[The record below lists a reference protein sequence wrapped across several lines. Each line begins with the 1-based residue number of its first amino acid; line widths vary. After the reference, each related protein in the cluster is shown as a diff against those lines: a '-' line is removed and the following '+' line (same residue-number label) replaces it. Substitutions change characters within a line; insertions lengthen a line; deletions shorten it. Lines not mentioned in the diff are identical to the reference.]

1 MTDGLSSYIRHL
13 PDDGL
18 TIIDVTPYPPKEQP
32 GSKAY
37 RVTAV
42 FRDAKDRTLRRVTLF
57 VDKMKH
63 GAFSQDVG
71 NLAQYYLNRMT
82 VPKFMRRRYK
92 ARLTPDGGVEL
103 QRPDGVPLP
112 EQDAHLMAFRL

>member
-1 MTDGLSSYIRHL
+1 MTDGLASYIRPL

-18 TIIDVTPYPPKEQP
+18 TIIDVAPYPPKEQP
-32 GSKAY
+32 GSKVY

-63 GAFSQDVG
+63 GKLSQDVG

-92 ARLTPDGGVEL
+92 ARLTPEGVEL

-112 EQDAHLMAFRL
+112 EHDAHLMAFRL